1 MAKINLL
8 PWREVHRAEKKK
20 EFFSLVGIV
29 LIIAA
34 LVAFGWGRVVNNQI
48 DNQSGRNQL
57 LKGEIAKLDKEVSEI
72 EELTKR
78 RQNLLDRI
86 QVIQKVQGNRPEIV
100 KIYDEFV
107 RCVPGGVYFTEM
119 IRKGDKISLV
129 GFAESNSRVSVLM
142 RRLDASYKFTEPNLT
157 TVEANDA
164 LGENGSQFEM
174 NVKIV
179 QPDAESGSELSV
191 DRVAEGEA

>member
-72 EELTKR
+72 EELTRR

>member
-20 EFFSLVGIV
+20 EFLSLVGVV
-29 LIIAA
+29 LIVAA
-34 LVAFGWGRVVNNQI
+34 LVVFGWDRVVSNQI
-48 DNQSGRNQL
+48 DRQYSRNQL
-57 LKGEIAKLDKEVSEI
+57 LKGEISKLDKEVSEI
-72 EELTKR
+72 EELTRR
-78 RQNLLDRI
+78 RQSLLDRI

-107 RCVPGGVYFTEM
+107 RSVPGGVYFTEM
-119 IRKGDKISLV
+119 VRKGEKISLV

-157 TVEANDA
+157 KVEANDA

-174 NVKIV
+174 QVKIV
-179 QPDAESGSELSV
+179 QPEVEVGSESNIEK
-191 DRVAEGEA
+191 VAEGEA

>member
-29 LIIAA
+29 LIVAA
-34 LVAFGWGRVVNNQI
+34 LVAFGWGRVVNTQI

-57 LKGEIAKLDKEVSEI
+57 LKGEITKLDKEVSEI
-72 EELTKR
+72 EELTRR

-119 IRKGDKISLV
+119 IRNGDKISLV

-179 QPDAESGSELSV
+179 QPDAENGSELSV